1 MDIYTQLYRSE
12 EPTLASDMMQ
22 WIETQLKDGELVGEP
37 MELFQYYAGVAYEPT
52 LKLYELCN
60 YKGEGD
66 DGYAVGDDALKYPV
80 YSGR

>member
-1 MDIYTQLYRSE
+1 MDIYTQLFRSE

-37 MELFQYYAGVAYEPT
+37 MELFQYYVGVSYEPT